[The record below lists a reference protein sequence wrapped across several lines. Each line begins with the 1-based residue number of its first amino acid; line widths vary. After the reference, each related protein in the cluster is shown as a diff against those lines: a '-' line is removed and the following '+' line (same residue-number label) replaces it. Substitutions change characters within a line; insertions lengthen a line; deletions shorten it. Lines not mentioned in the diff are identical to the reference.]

1 MDRLSTYTLNREE
14 VVALLEAAQAEN
26 ARLKKQLDN
35 ELFQVGY
42 QAKEIADLRVALGAV
57 EWHTEEDDWQ
67 VCDWCHAGGW
77 GNQKHEPDC
86 QRQEA
91 LKEEG

>member
-1 MDRLSTYTLNREE
+1 MVNIDPVDAGYAYARRLRSENDGLRAE
-14 VVALLEAAQAEN
+14 LEARRMLNDALRAEN
-26 ARLKKQLDN
+26 TRLR
-35 ELFQVGY
+35 
-42 QAKEIADLRVALGAV
+42 AALEAV

-67 VCDWCHAGGW
+67 VCAWCHAGGW
-77 GNQKHEPDC
+77 GNQKHEPNC

>member
-1 MDRLSTYTLNREE
+1 MSAIDRLRVLLEAGASWHDEE
-14 VVALLEAAQAEN
+14 VVSAYGQAAFKYEQMRAALE
-26 ARLKKQLDN
+26 
-35 ELFQVGY
+35 
-42 QAKEIADLRVALGAV
+42 AV

-67 VCDWCHAGGW
+67 VCAWCHAGGW
-77 GNQKHEPDC
+77 GNQKHEPNC